1 VIGIKRATAIVAV
14 SPGPVLAA
22 FALKFGPAEYFIL
35 AVMGLASIVTL
46 TSENL
51 LKGLISGLL
60 GLIIATIGTDPISGE
75 WHYTFGFYEL
85 VEGVSFMP
93 ALIGL
98 FSITQMLSLTEK
110 SRIAKDSVNIKS
122 IKREKMPKKLGS
134 SPEIGSVPI
143 VAMINPSKPD
153 ISPLRRFSDVK
164 VTILANPITARIKY
178 SAGPNFNANAAN
190 TGAMSNNIIVENTPP
205 VKLATTET
213 FRATPAFPILVSG
226 YPSKAVVA
234 AAGVPGVE
242 SKIAE
247 IDPPYIAPL

>member
-1 VIGIKRATAIVAV
+1 MLLLIA
-14 SPGPVLAA
+14 PVLAA

-122 IKREKMPKKLGS
+122 IKREKMPKKLG
-134 SPEIGSVPI
+134 PFIGIGSITGTIIGILPGAGATIAGFVSYNLAKQHSKNKELFGKGNVEGIAASESGNNGCVGGSLVPLLTLGI
-143 VAMINPSKPD
+143 P
-153 ISPLRRFSDVK
+153 
-164 VTILANPITARIKY
+164 
-178 SAGPNFNANAAN
+178 GN
-190 TGAMSNNIIVENTPP
+190 T
-205 VKLATTET
+205 
-213 FRATPAFPILVSG
+213 
-226 YPSKAVVA
+226 VA
-234 AAGVPGVE
+234 AALMGGLIINGLIPGPE
-242 SKIAE
+242 LFTTNGSITYAYKNQ
-247 IDPPYIAPL
+247 